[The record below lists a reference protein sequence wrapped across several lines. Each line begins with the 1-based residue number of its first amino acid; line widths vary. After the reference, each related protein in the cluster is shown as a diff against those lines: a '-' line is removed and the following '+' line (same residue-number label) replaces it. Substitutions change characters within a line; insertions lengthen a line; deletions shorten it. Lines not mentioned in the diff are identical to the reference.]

1 MRFKTASSPH
11 ATPTNS
17 VNIVM
22 RKVLLAMIPGSLA
35 TIYFFGWGVLVN
47 MLLATLVA
55 LTCEALMLSIRK
67 RPIRPY
73 LTDGSAI
80 LTACLLALALPQLAP
95 WWLTVIATA
104 FAIIVAKH
112 LYGGLGFNPF
122 NPAMVGYVVA
132 IISFPK
138 EMTQWAPPLIEGYQQ
153 LNFGQTLQLIF
164 TGNLPL
170 GASWDSISMATPL
183 DTLKTQL
190 GLELSINDIRQHA
203 SYGPMFSSISGV
215 GWDWINALFLGGG
228 LWLIYAR
235 VIDWRIPAGVL
246 AALFIMSNIFA
257 LYDYSS
263 FAPPTFQLFSG
274 GIMLGAFFIATDP
287 VTASTTP
294 RGRWIFG
301 LGIGTLIFVIRTWG
315 GYPDGIAFAV
325 LLMNMAAPLLDYYT
339 MPRAFGHNWYEL
351 PHHKHGSEHDE

>member
-11 ATPTNS
+11 AIPANS
-17 VNIVM
+17 VAIVM
-22 RKVLLAMIPGSLA
+22 RKVLLAMVPGSLA
-35 TIYFFGWGVLVN
+35 VIYFFGWGVLIN
-47 MLLATLVA
+47 MLLASLVA
-55 LTCEALMLSIRK
+55 LASEALMLTIRK
-67 RPIRPY
+67 RPMRPY

-138 EMTQWAPPLIEGYQQ
+138 EMTQWVPPLIEGYQQ
-153 LNFGQTLQLIF
+153 LDFSQTLQLIF
-164 TGNLPL
+164 TGNLPI

-203 SYGPMFSSISGV
+203 SYGPMFSSISGI
-215 GWDWINALFLGGG
+215 GWDWINGLFLAGG

-235 VIDWRIPAGVL
+235 VIDWRIPVGVL
-246 AALFIMSNIFA
+246 AALFVLSNIFA

-301 LGIGTLIFVIRTWG
+301 LGIGALVFIIRTWG

-325 LLMNMAAPLLDYYT
+325 LLMNMTAPLLDYYT

-351 PHHKHGSEHDE
+351 PRHKHGKEHDE

>member
-153 LNFGQTLQLIF
+153 LNFSQTLQLIF
-164 TGNLPL
+164 TGSLPL
-170 GASWDSISMATPL
+170 GVSWDSISMATPL

-190 GLELSINDIRQHA
+190 GLELSINDDSPPCQLRPYVQQHQWRWL
-203 SYGPMFSSISGV
+203 GLDQWSIPYRRPVVNLCPG
-215 GWDWINALFLGGG
+215 
-228 LWLIYAR
+228 YR
-235 VIDWRIPAGVL
+235 L
-246 AALFIMSNIFA
+246 ADSRRCTGSTV
-257 LYDYSS
+257 Y
-263 FAPPTFQLFSG
+263 
-274 GIMLGAFFIATDP
+274 P
-287 VTASTTP
+287 V
-294 RGRWIFG
+294 
-301 LGIGTLIFVIRTWG
+301 
-315 GYPDGIAFAV
+315 
-325 LLMNMAAPLLDYYT
+325 
-339 MPRAFGHNWYEL
+339 
-351 PHHKHGSEHDE
+351 